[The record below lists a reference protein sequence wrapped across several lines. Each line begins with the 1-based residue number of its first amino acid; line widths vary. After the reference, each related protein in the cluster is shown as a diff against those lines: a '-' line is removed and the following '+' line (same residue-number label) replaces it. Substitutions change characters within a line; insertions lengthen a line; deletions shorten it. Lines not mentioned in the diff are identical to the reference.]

1 MVYIWLLWAAICAT
15 MVFELPTVAGMES
28 ISENSVKC
36 SDSDADV
43 VFLIDTTSSNSTAF
57 LVQQHRLLR
66 TLKVHGVRGR
76 RAKEE
81 KSTFI
86 AGQQCGFEKVDL
98 VLVLD
103 TSGSVFRVF
112 ENQREIALSI
122 LDEIPLGAYSDAVQ
136 VSVTRFAANAD
147 VILPFLKGRALSEIK
162 DAVKEVKFT
171 GQNTRIAS
179 AVQIALDEMERAKR
193 PDARQI
199 FVLISDGHGQEYWN
213 IVQATGKRLQE
224 TKAELFAVSA
234 SQDYNEAE
242 LLIYVG
248 DQSRVFVGPKYKGRD
263 CWQ

>member
-1 MVYIWLLWAAICAT
+1 MPSEVFGFGCRCGVPYRYYVIELDGISRSAASSAAYIKALGVC
-15 MVFELPTVAGMES
+15 EPTSSVVNS
-28 ISENSVKC
+28 ISKQLS
-36 SDSDADV
+36 
-43 VFLIDTTSSNSTAF
+43 
-57 LVQQHRLLR
+57 RR
-66 TLKVHGVRGR
+66 VHGVRGR